1 MVRTFKSTI
10 ALVIFFLFA
19 FHVKAQQPVLTGKK
33 WIIAEAGITDNIK
46 YAIDPKVKPQ
56 VIFYS
61 KDSVKNKFD
70 YSKIEMYFFN
80 GGTYQAKNNLGTV
93 YNGSWSLN
101 TAGDSLTTDDTL
113 LYRLD
118 FIDPFNCIINNGNT
132 EIIDTLGTVDTMYSY
147 LKLYGV
153 PDITSVDE
161 QAAAFIKVYPVPVKE
176 SLTVDLFY
184 KNYREARLYN
194 VFGQLVKTVSVQN
207 KSVLQINVEELT
219 AGYYSLEIISN
230 DGERVVRKVIKE

>member
-1 MVRTFKSTI
+1 MKTFNSII
-10 ALVIFFLFA
+10 ALVLFSLSV
-19 FHVKAQQPVLTGKK
+19 FHAKAQTKVLTGKK

-80 GGTYQAKNNLGTV
+80 SGTYQAKNNIGTV

-101 TAGDSLTTDDTL
+101 AAGDSLTTDDTL
-113 LYRLD
+113 HYRLD
-118 FIDPFNCIINNGNT
+118 FIDAFNCIINNGNT
-132 EIIDTLGTVDTMYSY
+132 EVIDTIGTVDTMYSY

-153 PDITSVDE
+153 PDITSINE
-161 QAAAFIKVYPVPVKE
+161 YASQLIKVYPVPVKE
-176 SLTVDLFY
+176 NLSVDLVY
-184 KNYREARLYN
+184 KNYYKEARLYN
-194 VFGQLVKTVSVQN
+194 LFGQLLRTVSVQN
-207 KSVLQINVEELT
+207 KTILQLNVEDLP

-230 DGERVVRKVIKE
+230 EGERVVKKVIKE